1 VPVGKR
7 IGRGIALVALLAAC
21 GSAHA
26 EYKDSYMRG
35 KRAYEDGDYAK
46 AHDLFQQ
53 ALGEHAEPS
62 ARFNPYGKVYTPYIP
77 QHYLGMIALKQGDC
91 AGVRAHWDASDN
103 RQIMLQLPEIAAEEK
118 QAGATCADKIA
129 AKPTETAKPVVV
141 EIPKPAGPPAQPP
154 RTEPAPPKVEPL
166 PQKPVAT
173 TETAKPPVPVAP
185 PPPAPPKPVEKLPE
199 KAAPPDA
206 LVQAFEQFLSG
217 RYTEAAKINAENY
230 TDAHSRFHAYL
241 VRAAAKYTQARI
253 NGDDALLTSARADA
267 DAARALDAH
276 TVPDA
281 MLFSPAFREFYNGN
295 SPKS

>member
-7 IGRGIALVALLAAC
+7 IGRGVALFALLATCAT
-21 GSAHA
+21 AHA

-53 ALGEHAEPS
+53 ALSEHAEPS

-91 AGVRAHWDASDN
+91 AGVHAQWGSSDN

-129 AKPTETAKPVVV
+129 AKPAETAKPAVV
-141 EIPKPAGPPAQPP
+141 ETAKPAGPTAQPP

-166 PQKPVAT
+166 PQKPVVT
-173 TETAKPPVPVAP
+173 TETAKPAPPVAP
-185 PPPAPPKPVEKLPE
+185 PPPPPPKPAEKSPE
-199 KAAPPDA
+199 KPVPPEA

-217 RYTEAAKINAENY
+217 RYAEAAKINAENY
-230 TDAHSRFHAYL
+230 TDAHARFHAYL

-253 NGDDALLTSARADA
+253 NGDDALLTGARADA
-267 DAARALDAH
+267 DAARALDAR
-276 TVPDA
+276 TIPDA
-281 MLFSPAFREFYNGN
+281 TLFSPAFREFYNGTQ
-295 SPKS
+295 PKS